1 MIYIQPFH
9 ESQTD
14 AVLAVIQQSFS
25 VHSELYESRFLY
37 QADRQVLVAL
47 VSEKIVGAVAVYR
60 NALHPNFLNIVL
72 AVLSEYRR
80 RGIGTKLL
88 QAIETQATLLGDLSG
103 FRVAYYRSPLAIE
116 SFLQKHGYGFAHTCR
131 CVEWAAEL
139 IAPEFLSAE
148 CSGARFLTL
157 ADYMAGQGE
166 KKELLEF
173 LWRRYSEEH
182 SFNPPRIGSLQAWE
196 AIALSDVD
204 LDHSLV
210 MLKNGMLAGALTSGF
225 AQANCI
231 EVIWAYVNKSH
242 HFSTDVNDLRQL
254 FNQYIMR
261 CLRSGVQRI
270 ALEVD
275 ETDERLVALADSMK
289 VLKQEDWLVF
299 FKKIA

>member
-1 MIYIQPFH
+1 MHIQTLDD
-9 ESQTD
+9 SQI
-14 AVLAVIQQSFS
+14 AAALNVIRQSFTA
-25 VHSELYESRFLY
+25 HTELYEARLLH
-37 QADRQVLVAL
+37 QGNRHTLVAMESD
-47 VSEKIVGAVAVYR
+47 VMAGVATVYR
-60 NALHPNFLNIVL
+60 NTLHPNFLNIVL
-72 AVLSEYRR
+72 AVLPEYRR

-88 QAIETQATLLGDLSG
+88 QAIEAQAALLGDFCG
-103 FRVAYYRSPLAIE
+103 FRMAYFQSPLPVAL
-116 SFLQKHGYGFAHTCR
+116 FLKKHSYDFAHTCR

-231 EVIWAYVNKSH
+231 EAIWMYVNRTLN
-242 HFSTDVNDLRQL
+242 FFEDVEGLRQL